1 MAPKKLPAPPQLP
14 DSEAPAALVVARARG
29 TRCGQCR
36 SCSNPKWK
44 KACLQLASASAAPP
58 AKRARR
64 HSECVSFASVASL
77 DLQDLAKFLDTDLAG
92 IQGMQI
98 RCKSGQ
104 YVLLDVALA
113 VTGKPKKDCKKLLA
127 NAIQTYTD
135 FAQRLSTLDEPDGEV
150 LRTADICGVVEMVML
165 LPGKMDAS
173 VRPEAARTLVRCL
186 GGDLALAE
194 QVIAN
199 RMRPDVLRVDGPDD
213 AARAVGDVE
222 EAAPKKEP
230 GDLNSV
236 AQAFSGM
243 SEASYKKEPGIPDNA
258 DQSFDG
264 IVESVLEDLAGRAP
278 AGLSGSS

>member
-1 MAPKKLPAPPQLP
+1 
-14 DSEAPAALVVARARG
+14 
-29 TRCGQCR
+29 
-36 SCSNPKWK
+36 
-44 KACLQLASASAAPP
+44 
-58 AKRARR
+58 
-64 HSECVSFASVASL
+64 VASL

-92 IQGMQI
+92 IRGMQI

-150 LRTADICGVVEMVML
+150 LRTADICGVVETVML

-199 RMRPDVLRVDGPDD
+199 RTRPDVLRVDSPDT
-213 AARAVGDVE
+213 AARVVGGVA
-222 EAAPKKEP
+222 EAAPKEEP
-230 GDLNSV
+230 DDLNT
-236 AQAFSGM
+236 AARTFGGM
-243 SEASYKKEPGIPDNA
+243 LEASSKEEPSVPDNA
-258 DQSFDG
+258 IS
-264 IVESVLEDLAGRAP
+264 
-278 AGLSGSS
+278 